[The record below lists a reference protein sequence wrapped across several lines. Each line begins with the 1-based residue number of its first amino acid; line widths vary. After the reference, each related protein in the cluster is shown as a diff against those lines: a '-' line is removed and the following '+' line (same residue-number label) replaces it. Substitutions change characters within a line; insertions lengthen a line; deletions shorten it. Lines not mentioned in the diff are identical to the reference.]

1 MKKLLAT
8 ITIALAA
15 VIGVHAQGVT
25 TASISGLVTDKDG
38 QPLPGATVT
47 AVHVPSGTKYAAAS
61 RGDGRYNLQGVR
73 IGGPYSI
80 TVTFVGYEDQKN
92 DVDYLGLDQNYTAN
106 FKLGESSV
114 TLSEIQVVAQ
124 KDPVLNAERTGAAT
138 SIRKE
143 QFERLPTITRSIADF
158 VALDPRSSG
167 GTNQFTFGGRS
178 NLYNNFTI
186 DGATSN
192 NVFGLSALPGGS
204 SPPISVD
211 AIQAI
216 QVNFAPYDVR
226 QGGFTGAGINAVTRS
241 GTNEFSG
248 SVYAFYKNQG
258 MVGTKVAGVTQQN
271 ANFDYKD
278 IGFRLGG
285 PIIKNKLFFFV
296 NYENEKQIQPAV
308 TFPVNTPGNSQL
320 GITDTS
326 DPNYNSE
333 YNLQRITD
341 FFKANPGLV
350 NNYNPG
356 SYNNF
361 DLPTQSQRFL
371 ARFDFNIS
379 DKHKL
384 TLRYNQSNAFR
395 DIIPSTSFNP
405 FASGASGARTVGI
418 NSIPFSNSYYRQLNN
433 VYSVVTELNS
443 AFSSK
448 YSNTLTIGYS
458 AFRDPREQGGG
469 GAVPAFPIVDI
480 KGPNGLYLTT
490 VGPDPFTKNNNLAQD
505 IIQINDNFNIYLP
518 NHVVTLGT
526 ANEFFKFTNTFTPM
540 INGNYQY
547 NSISDFLGNI
557 AAPTATNAPYV
568 FQVQY
573 SAIAGNPAPGAT
585 FSARQFGVYAQDEY
599 TGIKNL
605 KLTYGLRVDLPSYP
619 SSLPQNATSDAMT
632 FANGEKVQVGKLPKV
647 NPLYSPRVGFN
658 WDVKGDKTLQV
669 RGGTGVFTG
678 RIPFVWLS
686 NQVSNNGLLFGQISQ
701 GNQSTGAALI
711 ANQAA
716 NFASGYNFSPTP
728 FTPSTISTS
737 PQFGLNATVNNF
749 KFPQVWR
756 TNLAVDKLL
765 AYGLV
770 GTLEAIYTKDV
781 NAVYWRDANFNGPIR
796 TVDGDGRPQ
805 FAATIAPN
813 PTPGAVDA
821 NGVALDIGR
830 RVNQNILNAYILD
843 NTNKGYQ
850 VSITGQLQKSFSKGF
865 YASAAYTYTDSR
877 DVNQGTGSQASTT
890 AYAIVQS
897 FNTPVLS
904 YSGNLTQHRVI
915 FNASYRKEYAKF
927 FATTISGIY
936 NGGSGNRFSYIYSGD
951 VNGDGSNNDL
961 IYIPRNQS
969 EILLTTSSNTDTRSV
984 NEIWN
989 QLDKFISQDK
999 YLSKHR
1005 GEYAAR
1011 NGGVSPWVHVLN
1023 VRLLQDF
1030 YIETGNGKRNTLQFS
1045 FEAFNFLNLL
1055 NSNWGVIQTVARP
1068 ALLGFA
1074 GYENAAVT
1082 TANTNAA
1089 NPLLPNSSYTTSAA
1103 TGRPIFTFNTN
1114 PDGTPLTSSWFNNT
1128 GTSSRYQLQ
1137 IGVRYIFN

>member
-1 MKKLLAT
+1 MKRILAT
-8 ITIALAA
+8 FTIALGA
-15 VIGVHAQGVT
+15 VIGAFAQGVT
-25 TASISGLVTDKDG
+25 TASINGLVTDKNG

-47 AVHVPSGTKYAAAS
+47 AVHVPSGTKYGVAS
-61 RGDGRYNLQGVR
+61 RSDGRYTLPAVR
-73 IGGPYSI
+73 IGGPYTI
-80 TVTFVGYEDQKN
+80 TVTFVGYEDQKA
-92 DVDYLGLDQNYTAN
+92 DVDYLGLDQNYTSN
-106 FKLGESSV
+106 FKLGESAV
-114 TLSEIQVVAQ
+114 TLSEIQVIAQ

-138 SIRKE
+138 SVRKE

-167 GTNQFTFGGRS
+167 GVNQFTFGGRS

-192 NVFGLSALPGGS
+192 NVFGLSALPGGA

-216 QVNFAPYDVR
+216 QINFAPYDVR

-308 TFPVNTPGNSQL
+308 TFPVNTPGNAPVAL
-320 GITDTS
+320 DKT
-326 DPNYNSE
+326 DPNYATGIIGEN
-333 YNLQRITD
+333 NLQRIVD
-341 FFKANPGLV
+341 FFNDNPTLV
-350 NNYNPG
+350 NNYKPG
-356 SYNNF
+356 TFNNF

-405 FASGASGARTVGI
+405 FASGPSGARTVSI

-469 GAVPAFPIVDI
+469 GSVPSFPIVDI

-490 VGPDPFTKNNNLAQD
+490 IGPDPFTKNNNLAQD

-547 NSISDFLGNI
+547 NSISDFLNNI
-557 AAPTATNAPYV
+557 TAASAANAPAV

-573 SAIAGNPAPGAT
+573 SAIAGNPAPGAVW
-585 FSARQFGVYAQDEY
+585 SAQQFGVYAQDEY

-619 SSLPQNATSDAMT
+619 NSLPQNPTSDALS
-632 FANGEKVQVGKLPKV
+632 FANGEQVQVGKLPKA

-701 GNQSTGAALI
+701 SG
-711 ANQAA
+711 QAA

-728 FTPSTISTS
+728 FVPAVIATS
-737 PQFGLNATVNNF
+737 PQIGLNATVNNF

-756 TNLAVDKLL
+756 TNFAVDKLL
-765 AYGLV
+765 PYGMIA
-770 GTLEAIYTKDV
+770 TLEAIYTKDV

-796 TVDGDGRPQ
+796 NVDGDGRPQ

-813 PTPGAVDA
+813 PTAGAVDA
-821 NGVALDIGR
+821 NGVPLDIGR
-830 RVNQNILNAYILD
+830 RVNQNIINAYVLD

-850 VSITGQLQKSFSKGF
+850 LSLTAQLQKSFGKGF
-865 YASAAYTYTDSR
+865 YASAAYTYSDSR

-904 YSGNLTQHRVI
+904 YSSNLTQNRVI
-915 FNASYRKEYAKF
+915 FSASYKKEYAKY

-936 NGGSGNRFSYIYSGD
+936 NGGSGNRFSYTYSGD

-969 EILLTTSSNTDTRSV
+969 EILLTTTNATDTRSV
-984 NEIWN
+984 SEIWS
-989 QLDKFISQDK
+989 QLDNYISQDK

-1005 GEYAAR
+1005 GEYASR
-1011 NGGVSPWVHVLN
+1011 NGAAAPWVHVLN
-1023 VRLLQDF
+1023 LRLLQDF

-1055 NSNWGVIQTVARP
+1055 NSDWGVIQSAARP

-1074 GYENAAVT
+1074 GYENASVT
-1082 TANTNAA
+1082 TANTNSA
-1089 NPLLPNSSYTTSAA
+1089 NPLLPNSSYTTTAA
-1103 TGRPIFTFNTN
+1103 TGRPIFTFATN
-1114 PDGTPLTSSWFNNT
+1114 ANGTPLTSSWINNT